1 MFVDERRS
9 SHFRSS
15 SINDTNYSAEALKM
29 TGVLE
34 DLPGLSDEQSDMVT
48 RAKNAVLRTT
58 EDYRV
63 QIRRTLSKESL
74 QNFVENEKTTALAF
88 AGGAVAGALL

>member
-1 MFVDERRS
+1 M
-9 SHFRSS
+9 HP
-15 SINDTNYSAEALKM
+15 YSAEALKM

-34 DLPGLSDEQSDMVT
+34 DLPGLSDEQNDMIT

-63 QIRRTLSKESL
+63 QIRRTLSKETFQS
-74 QNFVENEKTTALAF
+74 FIDDKDERYVALAF
-88 AGGAVAGALL
+88 AGGAVAGAIL

>member
-1 MFVDERRS
+1 
-9 SHFRSS
+9 
-15 SINDTNYSAEALKM
+15 M

-34 DLPGLSDEQSDMVT
+34 DLPGLSDEQNDMIT

-63 QIRRTLSKESL
+63 QIRRTLSKETFQS
-74 QNFVENEKTTALAF
+74 FIDEPDERYVALAF
-88 AGGAVAGALL
+88 AGGAVAGAIL